1 MYKKFGY
8 SVYRQVIGYYSGPNP
23 EDAYGEGNR
32 GSCGDPVIAFDRF
45 VAADM
50 RLALPKDVN
59 KESIVPLD
67 PLEVYPSELD

>member
-1 MYKKFGY
+1 M
-8 SVYRQVIGYYSGPNP
+8 
-23 EDAYGEGNR
+23 
-32 GSCGDPVIAFDRF
+32 IAFDRF

>member
-1 MYKKFGY
+1 MVRATPGPVAVD
-8 SVYRQVIGYYSGPNP
+8 SVVL
-23 EDAYGEGNR
+23 AL
-32 GSCGDPVIAFDRF
+32 DRF